1 MSNKPLYKLILK
13 YHIKDLKGVEINEE
27 KEYRLLYPS
36 LTPCLT
42 FINELEH
49 DNFIIVTDVRIK
61 RVVSK

>member
-42 FINELEH
+42 FINELVH
-49 DNFIIVTDVRIK
+49 DNFIIITDVKIK

>member
-42 FINELEH
+42 FINELAH
-49 DNFIIVTDVRIK
+49 DNFIIIIDVKIK